1 MDPMYFPI
9 IVGIAAVVF
18 LVIFFHYVPFFLW
31 LSAKVSGVHISLYNS
46 F

>member
-18 LVIFFHYVPFFLW
+18 LVIFFHYPQ
-31 LSAKVSGVHISLYNS
+31 SRTEQHYPR
-46 F
+46 